1 MGGHAPA
8 VWGAFYWPMWVL
20 WGPLGLWGHTR
31 KRWRVVISAIMGLQI
46 GPTGLTARRC
56 SPTHPTATSDPPHTH
71 LEAHR
76 PLELAFP
83 AICRSR
89 RCSTQLGSLAYRAA
103 CKQGTA
109 RVRCTEMAEWPL
121 VMMVARKQEA
131 GHRSARE
138 APASRGGVV
147 ARVRHMGMKH
157 AHVGECDKKQ
167 HHSWCQQAPW
177 YE

>member
-1 MGGHAPA
+1 MPLLSGVRFIGPCGCYGGHWAS
-8 VWGAFYWPMWVL
+8 G
-20 WGPLGLWGHTR
+20 GTHENTR
-31 KRWRVVISAIMGLQI
+31 RVVISAIMGLQI
-46 GPTGLTARRC
+46 GPTGLAARRC

-71 LEAHR
+71 LKAHR

-83 AICRSR
+83 AADAGAADG
-89 RCSTQLGSLAYRAA
+89 TQLGSLAYRAA

-109 RVRCTEMAEWPL
+109 RVRCTETAEWPL
-121 VMMVARKQEA
+121 VMMVAKKQEA
-131 GHRSARE
+131 GDRSARE
-138 APASRGGVV
+138 APASRGAVV

-167 HHSWCQQAPW
+167 HHSWCRQAPW